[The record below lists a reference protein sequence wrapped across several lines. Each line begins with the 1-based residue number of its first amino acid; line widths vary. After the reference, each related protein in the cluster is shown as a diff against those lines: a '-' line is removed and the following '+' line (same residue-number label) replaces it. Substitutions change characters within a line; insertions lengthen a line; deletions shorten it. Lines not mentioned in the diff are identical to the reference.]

1 MMLRDGDLRS
11 QNDNSKEY
19 RERRSKQTEKLLKRA
34 LSYINESDKD
44 FSQKNI
50 SITMGILADEDDIR
64 LNAVIQSSAISK
76 NNHYQAIISAYKDNN
91 NIIENKKKSNLTEG
105 DLAFELHKCKTLLA
119 QKTDEVI
126 ILEDI
131 IKKEG
136 IETNDN
142 LITIEKEDFDYKNL
156 LKQAYSLMIEDGLVF
171 LNNEKLVLEND
182 SSYVIANKKLLFE
195 IGLL

>member
-1 MMLRDGDLRS
+1 MLRDGDLRS